1 MVEFCV
7 LGPLRV
13 RDDDGA
19 ERIVGGA
26 RQQVLLAALLVRAG
40 HVVSTDTLAGYL
52 WDGAPSPSA
61 RATVQSY
68 VMRLRRQL
76 GPTAGA
82 CLTTKPS
89 GYLMDVGEEL
99 DLHRF
104 GRLERTGRQAA
115 ASGAWEPAVSAFA
128 EALALWR
135 GEPLADVPSDAL
147 HREECGRFAE
157 ARLTV
162 TELWAEAAL
171 RAGRAR
177 DVVPEL
183 SRLCAAH
190 QYREWTHALLMT
202 ALYRSGRRV
211 DALRTFTTVRNR
223 LIEDVGVE
231 PGPRLAELQASILA
245 DDPALADTVLE
256 ESRPGPHL
264 GVASEP
270 SVMPRQLPGAVRHFT
285 GRADELR
292 ALTALI
298 EGGGIEGAGIE
309 GGGVEGGGKT
319 PGAAVITALSGMGGV
334 GKTAL
339 AVHWAHQVGP
349 AFPDGQLY
357 VDLRGFSPDAV
368 PVAPAEAVGGFL
380 EALGVPSSQI
390 PVAAEVRYALYRSLI
405 ADKRMLVVLDN
416 ARDAAQVR
424 PLLPGT
430 ASCVALVTS
439 RRRLT
444 SLAAAEGAHLLELDV
459 LDPAAARDLVIRQ
472 LGAPLSRVKVDAV
485 DELVRHCCGLPLALS
500 VAAARVAGR
509 PDRLVRLVEDLR
521 RERGR
526 LAVLTAGDL
535 ATDVRKVFSWSFR
548 ELDDPSACMFWVL
561 GLHPG
566 REITV
571 PAAASVTERR
581 AVDLIRAAGT
591 GVVFT
596 LIDQARD
603 ERDDT
608 LADTAWESVC
618 ATILTGASTAAS
630 TGPATAAVTLRATL
644 PDLTAL
650 TAAERALLGDW
661 LDRIA
666 ESQRVPG

>member
-1 MVEFCV
+1 VVEFGI
-7 LGPLRV
+7 LGPLLV

-19 ERIVGGA
+19 ERTLGGA
-26 RQQVLLAALLVRAG
+26 QQQVLLAALLVRAG

-52 WDGAPSPSA
+52 WDGNPTPSA

-68 VMRLRRQL
+68 VMRLRRRL
-76 GPTAGA
+76 GPAAGA

-89 GYLMDVGEEL
+89 GYLMDVAEEL
-99 DLHRF
+99 DLYRF
-104 GRLERTGRQAA
+104 GRLERAGRRAA
-115 ASGAWEPAVSAFA
+115 ATGAWEPAVSAFA

-135 GEPLADVPSDAL
+135 GEPLADVPSDSL
-147 HREECGRFAE
+147 YREECGRFAE

-190 QYREWTHALLMT
+190 QYREWAHALLMT

-211 DALRTFTTVRNR
+211 DALRTFTAVRNR
-223 LIEDVGVE
+223 LIEDIGVE
-231 PGPRLAELQASILA
+231 PGPRLVELQASILA
-245 DDPALADTVLE
+245 DDPALADDVLA
-256 ESRPGPHL
+256 ESLPGPSL
-264 GVASEP
+264 GVISEP

-292 ALTALI
+292 ALTAVI
-298 EGGGIEGAGIE
+298 EGGGIEGGDRP
-309 GGGVEGGGKT
+309 
-319 PGAAVITALSGMGGV
+319 PGAAVITVLSGMGGV

-339 AVHWAHQVGP
+339 AVHWAHQVGS
-349 AFPDGQLY
+349 AFPHGQLY

-390 PVAAEVRYALYRSLI
+390 PVTAEVRYALYRSLI

-459 LDPAAARDLVIRQ
+459 LDPAVARDLVIRQ
-472 LGAPLSRVKVDAV
+472 LGVPLSRVEVDAV

-500 VAAARVAGR
+500 VAAARAAGR

-548 ELDDPSACMFWVL
+548 ELDDPSAWMFRVL

-566 REITV
+566 HEITV
-571 PAAASVTERR
+571 PAAASVAGCSPGDARR
-581 AVDLIRAAGT
+581 ALEDLTEAHLLTAPSQGGYAMHGLLKSYAAE
-591 GVVFT
+591 
-596 LIDQARD
+596 QAAD
-603 ERDDT
+603 
-608 LADTAWESVC
+608 LADSGC
-618 ATILTGASTAAS
+618 DTGS
-630 TGPATAAVTLRATL
+630 
-644 PDLTAL
+644 
-650 TAAERALLGDW
+650 LGA
-661 LDRIA
+661 R
-666 ESQRVPG
+666 

>member
-13 RDDDGA
+13 RGDDGA

-52 WDGAPSPSA
+52 WDGAPPPSA

-76 GPTAGA
+76 GPAAGA
-82 CLTTKPS
+82 RLTTKPS

-115 ASGAWEPAVSAFA
+115 ATGAWEPAVSAFA

-190 QYREWTHALLMT
+190 HYREWAHALLMT

-211 DALRTFTTVRNR
+211 DALRTFTAVRNR
-223 LIEDVGVE
+223 LIEDIGVE

-245 DDPALADTVLE
+245 DDPALADNVLE
-256 ESRPGPHL
+256 GSRPGPNR
-264 GVASEP
+264 GVTSEP

-285 GRADELR
+285 GRAGELR

-298 EGGGIEGAGIE
+298 EGGGIEGGGIE
-309 GGGVEGGGKT
+309 GGDKT
-319 PGAAVITALSGMGGV
+319 PGTAVITALSGMGGV

-368 PVAPAEAVGGFL
+368 PVAPAEAVGVFL

-459 LDPAAARDLVIRQ
+459 LDPAAGRDLVIRQ
-472 LGAPLSRVKVDAV
+472 LGVPLSRVEVDAV

-500 VAAARVAGR
+500 VAAARAAGR

-548 ELDDPSACMFWVL
+548 ALDDPSAWMFRVL

-571 PAAASVTERR
+571 PAAASVAGCSPGDARR
-581 AVDLIRAAGT
+581 AL
-591 GVVFT
+591 
-596 LIDQARD
+596 
-603 ERDDT
+603 E
-608 LADTAWESVC
+608 
-618 ATILTGASTAAS
+618 
-630 TGPATAAVTLRATL
+630 
-644 PDLTAL
+644 DLTEAHLL
-650 TAAERALLGDW
+650 TAPSPGGYAMHGLLKSYAAEQAADLANSGNSSL
-661 LDRIA
+661 
-666 ESQRVPG
+666 RVI

>member
-1 MVEFCV
+1 
-7 LGPLRV
+7 
-13 RDDDGA
+13 
-19 ERIVGGA
+19 
-26 RQQVLLAALLVRAG
+26 
-40 HVVSTDTLAGYL
+40 
-52 WDGAPSPSA
+52 
-61 RATVQSY
+61 
-68 VMRLRRQL
+68 
-76 GPTAGA
+76 
-82 CLTTKPS
+82 
-89 GYLMDVGEEL
+89 MDVGEEL

-104 GRLERTGRQAA
+104 GLLERTGRQAA
-115 ASGAWEPAVSAFA
+115 ATGAWEPAVSAFA

-223 LIEDVGVE
+223 LIEDIGVE

-245 DDPALADTVLE
+245 DDPALADNVLE
-256 ESRPGPHL
+256 ESRPGLNP
-264 GVASEP
+264 GVTSEP

-298 EGGGIEGAGIE
+298 EGGGIEGGD
-309 GGGVEGGGKT
+309 KT

-339 AVHWAHQVGP
+339 AVHWAHQAGS

-380 EALGVPSSQI
+380 VALGVPSSQI

-439 RRRLT
+439 RRRLDQPGRRRR
-444 SLAAAEGAHLLELDV
+444 GAS
-459 LDPAAARDLVIRQ
+459 ARTR
-472 LGAPLSRVKVDAV
+472 
-485 DELVRHCCGLPLALS
+485 C
-500 VAAARVAGR
+500 ARS
-509 PDRLVRLVEDLR
+509 
-521 RERGR
+521 RGR
-526 LAVLTAGDL
+526 ARPGDPP
-535 ATDVRKVFSWSFR
+535 T
-548 ELDDPSACMFWVL
+548 
-561 GLHPG
+561 G
-566 REITV
+566 
-571 PAAASVTERR
+571 
-581 AVDLIRAAGT
+581 GT
-591 GVVFT
+591 
-596 LIDQARD
+596 
-603 ERDDT
+603 
-608 LADTAWESVC
+608 
-618 ATILTGASTAAS
+618 
-630 TGPATAAVTLRATL
+630 AVT
-644 PDLTAL
+644 
-650 TAAERALLGDW
+650 G
-661 LDRIA
+661 
-666 ESQRVPG
+666 